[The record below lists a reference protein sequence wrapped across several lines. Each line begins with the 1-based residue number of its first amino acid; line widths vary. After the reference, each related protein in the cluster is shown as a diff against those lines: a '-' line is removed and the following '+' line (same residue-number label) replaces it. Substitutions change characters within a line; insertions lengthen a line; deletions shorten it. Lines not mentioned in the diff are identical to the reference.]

1 MIEQVRENVLQ
12 KMKELEK
19 LSEHDYTIF
28 ELALVLF
35 LRADTEIVEKY
46 LNNDNLKAIME
57 EIEYSDTI
65 MSEDLKDYV
74 DNIIDGEEE
83 VQDYE

>member
-35 LRADTEIVEKY
+35 LRADTEIVENY

>member
-1 MIEQVRENVLQ
+1 MIEQVKERALQ
-12 KMKELEK
+12 VMKELEK

-35 LRADTEIVEKY
+35 LRADTEIVEND

-74 DNIIDGEEE
+74 DNIINGEDG
-83 VQDYE
+83 DYE